1 MTKCTCPH
9 CGNYI
14 DPASILGKI
23 MTDKKREAVKANL
36 AKANEALA
44 LKRKNKQLPG

>member
-23 MTDKKREAVKANL
+23 MTDKKREAVKKNL
-36 AKANEALA
+36 AKANEAR
-44 LKRKNKQLPG
+44 KRKREQAIE

>member
-14 DPASILGKI
+14 DPASILGKV

-36 AKANEALA
+36 AKANEAR
-44 LKRKNKQLPG
+44 KRKRGQAIE

>member
-23 MTDKKREAVKANL
+23 MTDKKREAVKENL
-36 AKANEALA
+36 AKANEAR
-44 LKRKNKQLPG
+44 KRKREMTSE

>member
-14 DPASILGKI
+14 DPASLLGKI
-23 MTDKKREAVKANL
+23 MTEKKLLALKANL
-36 AKANEALA
+36 AKANEAR
-44 LKRKNKQLPG
+44 KRKREIAPE

>member
-1 MTKCTCPH
+1 MAKTECPH

-36 AKANEALA
+36 VKANEAR
-44 LKRKNKQLPG
+44 KRKREQAIE

>member
-1 MTKCTCPH
+1 MAKTECPH

-23 MTDKKREAVKANL
+23 MTDKKREAVKKNL
-36 AKANEALA
+36 TKANAA
-44 LKRKNKQLPG
+44 RKIKREQTI

>member
-14 DPASILGKI
+14 DPASILGSI
-23 MTDKKREAVKANL
+23 MTDKKKVAIKANL
-36 AKANEALA
+36 AKANEAR
-44 LKRKNKQLPG
+44 KRKREQAIE